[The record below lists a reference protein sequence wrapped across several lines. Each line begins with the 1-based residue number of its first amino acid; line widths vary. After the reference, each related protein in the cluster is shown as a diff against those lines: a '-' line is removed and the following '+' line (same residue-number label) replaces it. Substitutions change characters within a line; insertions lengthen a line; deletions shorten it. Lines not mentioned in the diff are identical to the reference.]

1 MRALQLW
8 MLVVL
13 GGCSGGPGD
22 GTDGTDTEDES
33 TPSETDP
40 RESDV
45 DTDAGREETD
55 PRNDTDPTTNLVPSA
70 RRMTIEVIE
79 DTPLEVVLRGH
90 DPDDDVLSFVI
101 VSQPTHGVLTGTAPD
116 LLYTPAPDHHGVD
129 RFTFRASDGVL
140 NSPVTEVLV
149 QIAAVNDAPVA
160 ESQQVSARASGRRP
174 ITLVAADVDA
184 DPLTYRIVDGP
195 AGGVLE
201 GTPPNLV
208 YVAPASAIEDSF
220 TWTANDG
227 VADSLIA
234 TVDVTVGDT
243 NEPPI
248 AIANSLVAQEDT
260 ARDVELWAS
269 DPDGDLLTYEITV
282 APNLGVLE
290 GTGSQRSYVPEP
302 DAWGVDSFRFRVSD
316 GLAWSD
322 EVTVQL
328 TVVSVNDDPVAD
340 AMSAIEGHGGE
351 DFVIDLSASDV
362 DGDAV
367 TFVLDSAPAV
377 GTLDAPASGPW
388 TWTPPADVEGTY
400 LLSWH
405 AEDPD
410 GAWSNVVEVEL
421 VVLGAGP
428 DWVATADAYESA
440 GNYVLTVDATEGVLA
455 NDALGASYS
464 CQIAA
469 VSSTTEL
476 GGSVLLGC
484 DGGFTYTPPLGV
496 GGLTDRFQY
505 TLTQPSGDVRTGSVS
520 VMLHEVVWYVD
531 ASALTGIGR
540 SDLPFPTLLQAQQ
553 AGAVGDIVFVRAGTY
568 AQGITLRR
576 NQQLVGAE
584 FDLVV
589 GGRVVGEGTE
599 RPLIV
604 MPQGARIT
612 MAQGSSVRGF
622 DIDSTAGTSID
633 VHDVSDVTVSD
644 LTIAPAPV
652 PDYEA
657 AISVSGASD
666 VVLTDFIVDDGRT
679 AVSVYGSTGVQI
691 TDALVE
697 DLDQG
702 AIYVGMSSGVLVR
715 NVAFFNTRDSLT
727 AHDAQGSVVF
737 EDCQFHA
744 STGTAVSVV
753 TSTVTTELTATIAR
767 NEFWDASDTDPL
779 AEPLGS
785 AIQVALLGEPDAS
798 IQVLIEENIME
809 RPEWNG
815 VVVHVEDDIGTATG
829 TPRPYVRLVGNLVD
843 VPNSLA
849 YFLHAASGA
858 VARFEFDDNSVDGD
872 PAVANTIGL
881 KLEADVG
888 AVVRA
893 TVRRPWF
900 TGLGYGVKIYA
911 NDTAHMVA
919 SVLGGGQLY
928 VLEADYNGL
937 YAGVQGTGEID
948 LHLEGIRDQSWGGIW
963 LSALYALG
971 DVPQLRVVME
981 DCEADAITLQG
992 PSFQDQ
998 TSAAM
1003 GLASSSNV
1011 GTVYQ
1016 DTDGGVLAAWGNGSV
1031 GSTDYEVVGSLKLIP
1046 ESGVV
1051 WP

>member
-1 MRALQLW
+1 
-8 MLVVL
+8 
-13 GGCSGGPGD
+13 
-22 GTDGTDTEDES
+22 
-33 TPSETDP
+33 
-40 RESDV
+40 
-45 DTDAGREETD
+45 
-55 PRNDTDPTTNLVPSA
+55 
-70 RRMTIEVIE
+70 
-79 DTPLEVVLRGH
+79 
-90 DPDDDVLSFVI
+90 VI

-160 ESQQVSARASGRRP
+160 ESQQVSAAASGRRP

-248 AIANSLVAQEDT
+248 ANSLVAQEDT

-302 DAWGVDSFRFRVSD
+302 DAWGVDSFLFRVSD

-484 DGGFTYTPPLGV
+484 DGGFTYTRRLWAWAASPTASSTPSRSPPA
-496 GGLTDRFQY
+496 TSA
-505 TLTQPSGDVRTGSVS
+505 PA
-520 VMLHEVVWYVD
+520 
-531 ASALTGIGR
+531 ASASCCTRWSGMSTRAR
-540 SDLPFPTLLQAQQ
+540 SRASAGPTSRSRRCCRPSRRVRWVTSCSCAR
-553 AGAVGDIVFVRAGTY
+553 APTPRASRCVGT
-568 AQGITLRR
+568 
-576 NQQLVGAE
+576 NS
-584 FDLVV
+584 
-589 GGRVVGEGTE
+589 
-599 RPLIV
+599 
-604 MPQGARIT
+604 
-612 MAQGSSVRGF
+612 SSVRS
-622 DIDSTAGTSID
+622 ST
-633 VHDVSDVTVSD
+633 
-644 LTIAPAPV
+644 
-652 PDYEA
+652 
-657 AISVSGASD
+657 
-666 VVLTDFIVDDGRT
+666 
-679 AVSVYGSTGVQI
+679 
-691 TDALVE
+691 
-697 DLDQG
+697 
-702 AIYVGMSSGVLVR
+702 
-715 NVAFFNTRDSLT
+715 
-727 AHDAQGSVVF
+727 
-737 EDCQFHA
+737 
-744 STGTAVSVV
+744 
-753 TSTVTTELTATIAR
+753 
-767 NEFWDASDTDPL
+767 
-779 AEPLGS
+779 
-785 AIQVALLGEPDAS
+785 
-798 IQVLIEENIME
+798 
-809 RPEWNG
+809 
-815 VVVHVEDDIGTATG
+815 
-829 TPRPYVRLVGNLVD
+829 
-843 VPNSLA
+843 
-849 YFLHAASGA
+849 
-858 VARFEFDDNSVDGD
+858 
-872 PAVANTIGL
+872 
-881 KLEADVG
+881 
-888 AVVRA
+888 
-893 TVRRPWF
+893 
-900 TGLGYGVKIYA
+900 
-911 NDTAHMVA
+911 
-919 SVLGGGQLY
+919 
-928 VLEADYNGL
+928 
-937 YAGVQGTGEID
+937 
-948 LHLEGIRDQSWGGIW
+948 SW
-963 LSALYALG
+963 
-971 DVPQLRVVME
+971 
-981 DCEADAITLQG
+981 
-992 PSFQDQ
+992 
-998 TSAAM
+998 SAA
-1003 GLASSSNV
+1003 GWWAKAPNV
-1011 GTVYQ
+1011 R
-1016 DTDGGVLAAWGNGSV
+1016 
-1031 GSTDYEVVGSLKLIP
+1031 
-1046 ESGVV
+1046 
-1051 WP
+1051 